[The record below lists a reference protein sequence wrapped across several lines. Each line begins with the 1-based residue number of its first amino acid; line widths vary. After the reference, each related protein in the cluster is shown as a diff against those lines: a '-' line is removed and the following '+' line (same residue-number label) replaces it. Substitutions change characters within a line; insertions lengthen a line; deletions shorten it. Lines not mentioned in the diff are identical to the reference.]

1 MLYNPDETRQQTR
14 DLWRTCFGD
23 SEEFMDVYFDEKY
36 TDSRNL
42 CIRQNGKVVAAT

>member
-23 SEEFMDVYFDEKY
+23 SEEFMDVLK
-36 TDSRNL
+36 
-42 CIRQNGKVVAAT
+42 QNHIVE